1 MLVSVIACSLL
12 SFISGTSLTQYSAR
26 EHISQSQLICS
37 PYEKGASMPLSEIDA
52 VLSTYIRTTADK
64 ETESLLQELL
74 IVFAGPII
82 RSNLRNHL
90 GFYVSEDGKSANCA
104 DALDLN
110 FEIVAKITKR
120 LNLLKEHRR
129 DGEIVDY
136 GLYVSRVAR
145 NCCADY
151 LREKYPLR
159 HLLNIRILYILSNS
173 GRYKSVRGVNYT
185 KLVEEPLR
193 KRLQKLAEDPGEK
206 PDNVEPPAQDRTPQL
221 SNDEIVEQVKTLFQ
235 QRASNV
241 HKQPGELL
249 SWIIDEIFDRYK
261 VPLPTATLVSL
272 IIRIIGFRE
281 RIIESIDTDVP
292 TTAASLQDR
301 APRADQVIETRESF
315 QFLWS
320 ELTKLPILERRIM
333 LLSAVDREGG
343 DLISIL
349 LESGAIRFSQL
360 LNALEFSR
368 DELLSLW
375 QKIPMSVPNLAAC
388 FDISKMQVTKIRYR
402 ARQRLRKRLYP
413 EIDK

>member
-1 MLVSVIACSLL
+1 
-12 SFISGTSLTQYSAR
+12 
-26 EHISQSQLICS
+26 
-37 PYEKGASMPLSEIDA
+37 MPLSEIDA

-82 RSNLRNHL
+82 RSNLRHHL
-90 GFYVSEDGKSANCA
+90 DFYVSEDGKSANCA

-136 GLYVSRVAR
+136 SLYVSRIAR

-173 GRYKSVRGVNYT
+173 GRYKSVHGVNYA
-185 KLVEEPLR
+185 KLVEEPLG
-193 KRLQKLAEDPGEK
+193 KRLEKLAEDQGAK
-206 PDNVEPPAQDRTPQL
+206 PDNAETPVQGSTPQL
-221 SNDEIVEQVKTLFQ
+221 SQDEVVEQVKTLFQ
-235 QRASNV
+235 QRTGKV
-241 HKQPGELL
+241 HKRPGELL
-249 SWIIDEIFDRYK
+249 SWIIDEILVRYK
-261 VPLPTATLVSL
+261 VPLPTATLVAL

-292 TTAASLQDR
+292 TTAASLQDQ
-301 APRADQVIETRESF
+301 APRADQVLETRESF
-315 QFLWS
+315 QSLWS
-320 ELTKLPILERRIM
+320 ELAKLPILERRIM
-333 LLSAVDREGG
+333 LLSAVDGDGG
-343 DLISIL
+343 DLLSLI

-360 LNALEFSR
+360 LEALEFSR

-375 QKIPMSVPNLAAC
+375 QKIPMSVPNLAAY
-388 FDISKMQVTKIRYR
+388 FDISKVQVTKIRYR

-413 EIDK
+413 EIEK